1 MTEKPERTEAI
12 SNELRNLLALVEK
25 VETGNYDGAMDELRA
40 RKEELLDIHEFLL
53 AAIEEEDT
61 INLEGEEVKEEEK
74 KEEEKKEETKTEEKK
89 EPEDPKE
96 PTNAELK
103 KKWTA
108 AKDAYTKAKAAY
120 KEALAAQ
127 VTADAG
133 SDEAAKTEAATK
145 VGAAKL
151 AKTKAWD
158 EWVATTKAAAKKN
171 IGLIVFACIAG
182 AAVVGAAVWY
192 FCFRNKDSGE
202 GGEAEARTLFKTQIK
217 KNKPQKETLV

>member
-53 AAIEEEDT
+53 AAIEEEET
-61 INLEGEEVKEEEK
+61 INLEEEVKEEEK
-74 KEEEKKEETKTEEKK
+74 KEEEKKEESKEETKTEEVK
-89 EPEDPKE
+89 DPVE

-103 KKWTA
+103 KKWSA
-108 AKDAYTKAKAAY
+108 AKDAYTKAKEAY
-120 KEALAAQ
+120 NTALEAQ
-127 VTADAG
+127 KTADAG
-133 SDEAAKTEAATK
+133 EDEQAKKDAATA

-158 EWVATTKAAAKKN
+158 DWVATTKEAAKKN

-192 FCFRNKDSGE
+192 FCFRNKGE
-202 GGEAEARTLFKTQIK
+202 ADGGEAEARTLFKTQIK